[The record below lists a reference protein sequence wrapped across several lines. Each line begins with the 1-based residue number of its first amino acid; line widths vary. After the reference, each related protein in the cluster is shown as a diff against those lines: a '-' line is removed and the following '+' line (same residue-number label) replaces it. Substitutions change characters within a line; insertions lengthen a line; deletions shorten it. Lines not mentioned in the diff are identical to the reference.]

1 MDTGSRLQ
9 RVEEKV
15 DENSSG
21 IKENSAGIKENS
33 AGIRENGAGIK
44 ENGERITR
52 LEERVDRLI
61 EGQEKQRKQSTEH
74 FEFFKVY
81 FDRQQEENRRHVE
94 VLIEQFQSKFSTQGE
109 GIQANRESTQKVK
122 KSAKKNQEKLR
133 ATAPTT
139 WPTPGTACCIHHR
152 LSTAGLSDRS

>member
-109 GIQANRESTQKVK
+109 GIQPNRERFPVQSDSLK
-122 KSAKKNQEKLR
+122 
-133 ATAPTT
+133 
-139 WPTPGTACCIHHR
+139 R
-152 LSTAGLSDRS
+152 LSQQP